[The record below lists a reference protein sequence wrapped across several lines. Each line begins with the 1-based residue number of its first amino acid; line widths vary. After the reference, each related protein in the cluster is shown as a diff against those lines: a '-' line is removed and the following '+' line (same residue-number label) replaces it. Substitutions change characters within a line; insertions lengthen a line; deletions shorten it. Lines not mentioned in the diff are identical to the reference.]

1 MMRPVTRS
9 IRVGCTLVL
18 CALGLH
24 VHHRPWQ
31 QLCRFSESTRN
42 NKRVRDAA
50 NWITDAAARALLD
63 RRKVFEITDAAATA
77 LLDRWKV
84 FHFANAAATA
94 LSDRRQDVRAPGRVN
109 APDTVGLVP
118 IARRVQM
125 ASIAVIARGAAM
137 DSIDRASA
145 CLMRLRFGHDAVPL
159 SRPPQATM
167 GAASV
172 MMVAVSLAR
181 FRPLTVPGP
190 AFGPFDAIGPF
201 RPFSVM
207 CPFRPI
213 TVTCIAILVSHGR
226 SPPAPVVVRTA
237 AVFIVLMG
245 HTRSAPSPT
254 VMLFLSVLG
263 RGAPAP
269 AIMRTLPLC

>member
-94 LSDRRQDVRAPGRVN
+94 LSDRRQDVTVRALGRVN

-201 RPFSVM
+201 RPFSVTGSFRPFTVM
-207 CPFRPI
+207 CPFRPT

-226 SPPAPVVVRTA
+226 SPPAPVV
-237 AVFIVLMG
+237 
-245 HTRSAPSPT
+245 
-254 VMLFLSVLG
+254 
-263 RGAPAP
+263 
-269 AIMRTLPLC
+269 